1 MFNLF
6 LILRVVYVI
15 AREMLGGNYSPFI
28 ASLLAITGI
37 SFNYASDV
45 QLFNLVPL
53 LINAAIGFQYLT
65 YTSTIY

>member
-1 MFNLF
+1 M
-6 LILRVVYVI
+6 VYII
-15 AREMLGGNYSPFI
+15 AREAIELHSSPFI
-28 ASLLAITGI
+28 VSLLEITGI
-37 SFNYASDV
+37 SFNYASNA